1 MPTLNERK
9 GQNLVGNEPED
20 DRGHDTLASSLQ
32 QSNKR
37 QPARSSIRRPSKRQR
52 KGKGKATMRFLDVEA
67 APGDSSE
74 DESTEESESHEEN
87 GNNTVYRRDIMINER
102 DLVNTETTNEQIG
115 KLCWNARKDGESKP
129 INRDDT
135 WYSDEVILRVR
146 ATEFL
151 WEIQCTPGKEET
163 FCDKI
168 RKQSTDSSSTSS
180 RPNYIYGHKDLP
192 GRIYVEMNTHL
203 EAVNFAQSYA
213 DLYSSGMKRVPSD
226 TMLHGNA
233 TEVGHQEHTRIWAII
248 SAQMGMKWKFIQEN
262 IWEILDGS
270 WKTSDEDVTIVNT
283 RNETEITVLRS
294 QTRFTAPLVPLR
306 SDPATPTL
314 DGPFNANCFFGMTF
328 RDGHRECS
336 TCIHIDLLPNISW
349 NPIAKHLPHS
359 YACQSDLGIFT
370 SMGPIL
376 AGVEGNMIVVRDK
389 MKTRTVSL
397 ESISWLRPDN
407 LNDMVVPIVG
417 NLEGDNSR
425 SSSLK
430 GISVLF
436 IQSANDYVNGSTI
449 RFYPAMISRA
459 YIQENGHNIAIKRC
473 PNIR

>member
-1 MPTLNERK
+1 MSDYSTSPLPTKRQRSTREKGTKRFLGIAVGEDNTGNTDNDN

-87 GNNTVYRRDIMINER
+87 GNNTVYRRDITINER
-102 DLVNTETTNEQIG
+102 DLVNTETTNEQVYERHLHALSEPRIIEETDWEALLESAKGRG
-115 KLCWNARKDGESKP
+115 KKANPSTG
-129 INRDDT
+129 DDT

-180 RPNYIYGHKDLP
+180 RPNYIYGHEDLP

-226 TMLHGNA
+226 TMLQRVSLRDRTYSPQTWATICRDSGKWKIYEGDTALIALRGSHLVAIIIPRIAIHSTEKKATRPHPKPCKWSDICSHSGNA
-233 TEVGHQEHTRIWAII
+233 TEVGHQEHYTYMGYYFSPDGFII
-248 SAQMGMKWKFIQEN
+248 TDISDIQLTPPHERPIPTSEVLQAFRASAFLAQSTYQQTER
-262 IWEILDGS
+262 EIAQRQI
-270 WKTSDEDVTIVNT
+270 E
-283 RNETEITVLRS
+283 
-294 QTRFTAPLVPLR
+294 FMTA
-306 SDPATPTL
+306 
-314 DGPFNANCFFGMTF
+314 C
-328 RDGHRECS
+328 
-336 TCIHIDLLPNISW
+336 
-349 NPIAKHLPHS
+349 K
-359 YACQSDLGIFT
+359 
-370 SMGPIL
+370 
-376 AGVEGNMIVVRDK
+376 
-389 MKTRTVSL
+389 
-397 ESISWLRPDN
+397 
-407 LNDMVVPIVG
+407 
-417 NLEGDNSR
+417 
-425 SSSLK
+425 
-430 GISVLF
+430 
-436 IQSANDYVNGSTI
+436 
-449 RFYPAMISRA
+449 
-459 YIQENGHNIAIKRC
+459 
-473 PNIR
+473 